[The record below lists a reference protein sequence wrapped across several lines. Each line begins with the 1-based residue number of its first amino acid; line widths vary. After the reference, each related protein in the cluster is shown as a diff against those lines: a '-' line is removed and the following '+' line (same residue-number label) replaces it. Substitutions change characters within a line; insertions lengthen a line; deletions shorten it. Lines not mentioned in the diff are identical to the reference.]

1 VDFAEREQ
9 RAVRAEK
16 LWRARVSC
24 VGLMCIT
31 ALFAGRAEARTHA
44 AEQMS
49 IQVNNDRLTVSVAKA
64 PQIYLYGV
72 IDADAPQ
79 RFEALVRS
87 GKVPPGSDIY
97 LNSSSGDVHAGMA
110 LGRLFRAGS
119 MATHLGTPRRPRN
132 SGYIKTAIC
141 SGACAY
147 AYFGGFYRWAPT
159 GSDRLALPAP
169 TAAVAAAHGVD
180 ETATYLKDMGIDVS
194 RIASGTSTTQGGLI
208 WLNADQMTAAGLAN
222 NGRQSLLT
230 TSRLLPPAPF
240 LQLRQVDHHGEHR
253 ITLECHPGV
262 ITITA
267 YDQVGT
273 TRAREI
279 ASRGTSSY
287 LQLDAAQAMVEAH
300 GGATVA
306 DGAVVIQRT
315 YPSSDLVKFL
325 SARTVGAWVS
335 GRSSAF
341 RDGFSFNLYPVR
353 KALEDYYYA
362 CWHAAPWPA
371 RK

>member
-1 VDFAEREQ
+1 MCAARW
-9 RAVRAEK
+9 
-16 LWRARVSC
+16 WRSLVSC
-24 VGLMCIT
+24 VGLLCICAAVT
-31 ALFAGRAEARTHA
+31 NKADARTRKPA
-44 AEQMS
+44 AEKMS
-49 IQVNNDRLTVSVAKA
+49 IQVNNDRLTVAVAKA
-64 PQIYLYGV
+64 PQVYLYGV

-87 GKVPPGSDIY
+87 DKVPPGSDIY

-110 LGRLFRAGS
+110 LGRLFRAGA
-119 MATHLGTPRRPRN
+119 MATHLGTPRRPHN
-132 SGYIKTAIC
+132 SGYIKTAVC

-147 AYFGGFYRWAPT
+147 AYFGGFYRWVPA
-159 GSDRLALPAP
+159 GSDRLGLPAP
-169 TAAVAAAHGVD
+169 RLRNTVGRNPD
-180 ETATYLKDMGIDVS
+180 ETSTYLKEMGIDVS
-194 RIASGTSTTQGGLI
+194 RLAAGATIAPGGLI
-208 WLNADQMTAAGLAN
+208 WLTADQMTAAGLAN
-222 NGRQSLLT
+222 NGRQPLQT
-230 TSRLLPPAPF
+230 MSRLLPPRPF
-240 LQLRQVDHHGEHR
+240 LQLQQVDHHGDHR
-253 ITLECHPGV
+253 MTLECQPGA

-267 YDQVGT
+267 YDKVGT

-279 ASRGTSSY
+279 ASRGTRSY
-287 LQLDAAQAMVEAH
+287 LQLDNAEAMVEPR

-306 DGAVVIQRT
+306 DGAVVIRRS
-315 YPSSDLVKFL
+315 YPPSELVKFL

-362 CWHAAPWPA
+362 CWRAAPWPA

>member
-1 VDFAEREQ
+1 MF
-9 RAVRAEK
+9 
-16 LWRARVSC
+16 VSC
-24 VGLMCIT
+24 ISLLCMSVFFSGM
-31 ALFAGRAEARTHA
+31 ADARTA
-44 AEQMS
+44 AAGQMS

-64 PQIYLYGV
+64 PQIYLYGEL
-72 IDADAPQ
+72 DADAPQ

-97 LNSSSGDVHAGMA
+97 LNSSSGDVQAGMT
-110 LGRLFRAGS
+110 LGRLFRAGQ

-132 SGYIKTAIC
+132 SGYIKTAVC

-147 AYFGGFYRWAPT
+147 AYFGGFYRWVPA
-159 GSDRLALPAP
+159 GSDRLGLPAP
-169 TAAVAAAHGVD
+169 LPANPAGKAAD
-180 ETATYLKDMGIDVS
+180 PTTSYLKDMGIDT
-194 RIASGTSTTQGGLI
+194 RRLASASTAAPGAML
-208 WLNADQMTAAGLAN
+208 WLTADQMTAAGFAN
-222 NGRQSLLT
+222 NGRQALLT

-240 LQLRQVDHHGEHR
+240 LQLQQVDRQGNHR
-253 ITLECHPGV
+253 ITLQCRPGS

-267 YDQVGT
+267 YDQVGA

-279 ASRGTSSY
+279 ASRGTRSY
-287 LQLDAAQAMVEAH
+287 LQLDGVETMADAR
-300 GGATVA
+300 GGVSMA
-306 DGAVVIQRT
+306 DGALVIQRS
-315 YPSSDLVKFL
+315 YPPVDLVKFL

-362 CWHAAPWPA
+362 CWRAAPWPA

>member
-1 VDFAEREQ
+1 MLPLHVA
-9 RAVRAEK
+9 
-16 LWRARVSC
+16 
-24 VGLMCIT
+24 
-31 ALFAGRAEARTHA
+31 ARTPA

-79 RFEALVRS
+79 RFQALVRS

-97 LNSSSGDVHAGMA
+97 LNASSGDVQAGMA
-110 LGRLFRAGS
+110 LGRMFRAGQ

-132 SGYIKTAIC
+132 SGYIKTAVC

-147 AYFGGFYRWAPT
+147 AYFGGFYRWVPA
-159 GSDRLALPAP
+159 GSDRLGLPAP
-169 TAAVAAAHGVD
+169 AAKGTDASAS
-180 ETATYLKDMGIDVS
+180 YLKEMGIDT
-194 RIASGTSTTQGGLI
+194 ASLVAGSANPPGALI
-208 WLNADQMTAAGLAN
+208 WLTADQMTAAGLAN
-222 NGRQSLLT
+222 NGRQPLLT
-230 TSRLLPPAPF
+230 TSHLLPPAPF
-240 LQLRQVDHHGEHR
+240 LQLQQVDRHGNHR
-253 ITLECHPGV
+253 ITLQCRPGS

-267 YDQVGT
+267 YDQVGA

-279 ASRGTSSY
+279 ASRGTRSY
-287 LQLDAAQAMVEAH
+287 LQLDGVETMAEAR
-300 GGATVA
+300 GGVSMA
-306 DGAVVIQRT
+306 DGALVIQRT
-315 YPSSDLVKFL
+315 YPPADLVKFL

-362 CWHAAPWPA
+362 CWRAAPWPA